1 MRDKL
6 CLVTGANSGIG
17 RATAE
22 ELARR
27 GATVVMLCR
36 DRGRGEAARA
46 RIATRVDGARLEL
59 LIADLASQRSVRRAA
74 EEFKSAHPRLDV
86 LINNA
91 GVFWGR
97 RQVTGDGLEATF
109 AINHLGHFLLTQL
122 LEEELKASAPSRIV
136 NVSSSAYK
144 AARLNL
150 ADLQSERGYD
160 AMRAYG
166 NSKLANILFTY
177 ELARRL
183 DGSGVTANCLHPGVV
198 RTRIG
203 RNAPPLIWL
212 FFLVMKPLLL
222 SPAKGAATTVYLAT
236 SPEVERVS
244 GKYFVK
250 QVPQPT
256 AARTY
261 TEETARRLWEL
272 SEKLADLTAAD
283 PTA

>member
-261 TEETARRLWEL
+261 TEETARRLWEI
-272 SEKLADLTAAD
+272 SEKLTDLTAAD

>member
-46 RIATRVDGARLEL
+46 RIASRVDGARLEL

-222 SPAKGAATTVYLAT
+222 SPAKGAATTVYLAA

>member
-46 RIATRVDGARLEL
+46 RIASRVDGARLEL
-59 LIADLASQRSVRRAA
+59 LIADLGSQRSVRRAA

>member
-46 RIATRVDGARLEL
+46 RIASRVDGARLEL

-177 ELARRL
+177 ELAKRL

-261 TEETARRLWEL
+261 TEATARRLWEL

>member
-177 ELARRL
+177 ELAKRL

>member
-46 RIATRVDGARLEL
+46 RIASRVDGARLEL
-59 LIADLASQRSVRRAA
+59 LIADLGSQRSVRRAA

-222 SPAKGAATTVYLAT
+222 SPAKGAATTVYLAA

>member
-27 GATVVMLCR
+27 GATVVMLSR

-261 TEETARRLWEL
+261 TEETARRLWEI
-272 SEKLADLTAAD
+272 SEKLTDLTAAD

>member
-46 RIATRVDGARLEL
+46 RIASRVDGARLEL
-59 LIADLASQRSVRRAA
+59 LIADLGSQRSVRRAA

-177 ELARRL
+177 ELAKRL

>member
-59 LIADLASQRSVRRAA
+59 LIADLGSQRSVRRAA

-91 GVFWGR
+91 GVFWSR
-97 RQVTGDGLEATF
+97 RRVTGDGLEATF

>member
-144 AARLNL
+144 AA
-150 ADLQSERGYD
+150 
-160 AMRAYG
+160 
-166 NSKLANILFTY
+166 
-177 ELARRL
+177 
-183 DGSGVTANCLHPGVV
+183 
-198 RTRIG
+198 
-203 RNAPPLIWL
+203 
-212 FFLVMKPLLL
+212 
-222 SPAKGAATTVYLAT
+222 
-236 SPEVERVS
+236 
-244 GKYFVK
+244 
-250 QVPQPT
+250 
-256 AARTY
+256 
-261 TEETARRLWEL
+261 TESR
-272 SEKLADLTAAD
+272 
-283 PTA
+283 

>member
-46 RIATRVDGARLEL
+46 RIASRVDGARLEL
-59 LIADLASQRSVRRAA
+59 LIADLGSQRSVRRAA

-261 TEETARRLWEL
+261 TEETARRLWEI
-272 SEKLADLTAAD
+272 SEKLTDLTAAD

>member
-27 GATVVMLCR
+27 GATAVMLCR

-46 RIATRVDGARLEL
+46 RIESRVSGARLEL
-59 LIADLASQRSVRRAA
+59 LIADLGSQRSVRRAA
-74 EEFKSAHPRLDV
+74 EEFKSEHPRLDV

-91 GVFWGR
+91 GAFWGR

-160 AMRAYG
+160 GMRAYG

-203 RNAPPLIWL
+203 RNAPLLIKL

-261 TEETARRLWEL
+261 TEQTARRLWEI
-272 SEKLADLTAAD
+272 SEKLTDLTAAD

>member
-59 LIADLASQRSVRRAA
+59 LIADLGSQRSVRRAA

-222 SPAKGAATTVYLAT
+222 SPAKGAATTVYLAA

>member
-1 MRDKL
+1 M
-6 CLVTGANSGIG
+6 
-17 RATAE
+17 
-22 ELARR
+22 
-27 GATVVMLCR
+27 
-36 DRGRGEAARA
+36 
-46 RIATRVDGARLEL
+46 DGARLEM
-59 LIADLASQRSVRRAA
+59 LIADLGSQRSVRRAA

-203 RNAPPLIWL
+203 RNAPPLVWL

>member
-36 DRGRGEAARA
+36 DRGRGEAAQT
-46 RIATRVDGARLEL
+46 RIESRVDGARLEL